1 VLPGDETLNAH
12 LKYCPDLRACELE
25 DRLLAVTPN
34 LGAIVLTTGGYVL
47 LLSPFPVIAADP
59 FGASGVPGFLTPSAI
74 TGSAGVAGLLTG
86 TSAGVPGLVTTAPAR
101 SNGGGAVTIP
111 VGSGANDD
119 GAANIPPVTRNTIA
133 NDALNA
139 ALLIGRSG
147 DRSAVLPPEQVYRG
161 GSPVTA
167 SGGFAMEAPG
177 ERAAH
182 EPVQGPVAPLP
193 LRIRGRPHRLAS
205 GASGNLIPSHADR
218 AP

>member
-1 VLPGDETLNAH
+1 M
-12 LKYCPDLRACELE
+12 
-25 DRLLAVTPN
+25 
-34 LGAIVLTTGGYVL
+34 
-47 LLSPFPVIAADP
+47 
-59 FGASGVPGFLTPSAI
+59 
-74 TGSAGVAGLLTG
+74 
-86 TSAGVPGLVTTAPAR
+86 
-101 SNGGGAVTIP
+101 TIP

-139 ALLIGRSG
+139 APLIGRSG

-182 EPVQGPVAPLP
+182 EPAQGPVDPLP
-193 LRIRGRPHRLAS
+193 LRIRGRPHRLTSA
-205 GASGNLIPSHADR
+205 ASGNLIRSHADR